1 MGHFAK
7 VEEGIVVDLIKAE
20 QADIDSGRHGEPSL
34 WIQTSYN
41 TFGGQ
46 YFTPESGSYK
56 APLRY
61 NFATI
66 GGYYDAEADAF
77 YAKEPRMATPEEV
90 LEGSTEPAWILN
102 RTTFKWELK
111 PEYAKPEVPVGGHDY
126 WIWAERRRKWIY
138 EEPVEYPAE
147 DLSLNPTQENNP

>member
-7 VEEGIVVDLIKAE
+7 VEDGIVVDLIKAE
-20 QADIDSGRHGEPSL
+20 QTDIDSGIHGEPSL

-41 TFGGQ
+41 TYGGK
-46 YFTPESGSYK
+46 YFTPENSVEK

-61 NFATI
+61 NFAQI
-66 GGYYDAEADAF
+66 GGYYDVEADAF

-90 LEGSTEPAWILN
+90 IEGSTEPAWELN
-102 RTTFKWELK
+102 RTTFIWQLK

-126 WIWAERRRKWIY
+126 WLWAEPRRKWVY
-138 EEPVEYPAE
+138 EEPIVDEGETPA
-147 DLSLNPTQENNP
+147 